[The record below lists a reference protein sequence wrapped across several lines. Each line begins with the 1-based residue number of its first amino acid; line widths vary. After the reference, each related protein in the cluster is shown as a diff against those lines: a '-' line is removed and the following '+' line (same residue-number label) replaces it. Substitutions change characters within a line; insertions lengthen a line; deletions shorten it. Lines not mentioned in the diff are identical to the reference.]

1 MAQGERVSED
11 DLSGATPVSLD
22 EVQQRL
28 EEIQTRK
35 RGRINWRLTPH
46 TAELALR
53 AIDDERPGRRR
64 SSKTRRRKRRKRL
77 L

>member
-1 MAQGERVSED
+1 MAQGEPVSED
-11 DLSGATPVSLD
+11 ELSDPTQPPLD
-22 EVQQRL
+22 EVRERL
-28 EEIQTRK
+28 SEIQERK

-53 AIDDERPGRRR
+53 AIDDAQPCRRS

>member
-1 MAQGERVSED
+1 VSED
-11 DLSGATPVSLD
+11 DLSNPPPPSLD

-28 EEIQTRK
+28 DEIQARK
-35 RGRINWRLTPH
+35 RARINWRLTPH
-46 TAELALR
+46 TAELTLR
-53 AIDDERPGRRR
+53 AIDDEPQDRRP

>member
-11 DLSGATPVSLD
+11 DLSNVPPPSLD

-28 EEIQTRK
+28 DEIQSRK
-35 RGRINWRLTPH
+35 RSRINWRLTPH
-46 TAELALR
+46 TAELTLR
-53 AIDDERPGRRR
+53 AIDDAPQGRRP
-64 SSKTRRRKRRKRL
+64 SSKSRRRKRRKRL

>member
-11 DLSGATPVSLD
+11 DLSTAPPPSLD

-28 EEIQTRK
+28 DEIQARK

-46 TAELALR
+46 TAELTLR
-53 AIDDERPGRRR
+53 AIDDDPQERRP